1 MILGLFRRKKSEPT
15 IDSLYGT
22 IVAQARQPVF
32 FTTCGV
38 PDTLW
43 GRFEMVVLHAFLVLH
58 RLKGESEERRELGQ
72 ALFDRLFLDFDR
84 GLREVG
90 VSDTKVPRKIRQ
102 MGEAFYG
109 RVQAYDEALAA
120 EDPGLLEAALARNVL
135 SAPDADTRELA
146 AYVRRTVAHFAD
158 IPYES
163 FLAGEVAFPPPP
175 EGGPA

>member
-32 FTTCGV
+32 FTDCGV

-72 ALFDRLFLDFDR
+72 ALFDRLFFDFDR
-84 GLREVG
+84 ALREVG
-90 VSDTKVPRKIRQ
+90 VSDTKVPRKIRE

-120 EDPGLLEAALARNVL
+120 DDPALLEQALARNVL
-135 SAPDADTRELA
+135 SRPDADTRRLA
-146 AYVRRTVAHFAD
+146 DYVRRTAAAFAAV
-158 IPYES
+158 PYES
-163 FLAGEVAFPPPP
+163 FLAGDVAFPPPP
-175 EGGPA
+175 EGASA

>member
-22 IVAQARQPVF
+22 IVAQAREPVF
-32 FTTCGV
+32 YTACGV

-135 SAPDADTRELA
+135 ASPGADTQELA
-146 AYVRRTVAHFAD
+146 AYMRRTAAHFAAV
-158 IPYES
+158 PYES

-175 EGGPA
+175 QGDAA